1 MMVFGCGASIDFA
14 EKVVEHLKD
23 IGELSDEN
31 IHLGE
36 LEVVHFK
43 DKEFQPYFLES
54 VRGATVY
61 LIQSTVPPSDNLM
74 ELLLCIDAA
83 KRASAS
89 KIIVVTPYFGW
100 ARQDRK
106 DKPRTS
112 IGAKLVAS
120 MICAAGADRIMT
132 CDLHADQI
140 QGFFDI
146 PVDHV
151 MASNIFLDVIQGLK
165 LKNLAIASPDIG
177 GSKRANFYA
186 SRLKKR
192 GGTEPPI
199 IICHKTRPRQ
209 NQVGTIKVIG
219 DVEGADVV
227 IVDDIIDTAGTL
239 CKAAD
244 ELKRM
249 GANSVRACCTHA
261 VLSNPAI
268 ENIHESLIDE
278 VYVTDTIAHP
288 ELENDPKI
296 RVLSMTNL
304 FARMMAKVF
313 LYEPISDE
321 FFN

>member
-1 MMVFGCGASIDFA
+1 MVFGCSASMAFA